1 MVILKSR
8 VNGQDVQYSV
18 VRVAAPAEVSGSIV
32 PDANGPR
39 YAAVCRKCG
48 FGVASTFP
56 GHAIQLLLFSVA
68 SGHDHHH
75 STTATH
81 FRVDPDHDRPH
92 LRSLPPRARST
103 LVRNSGHGRHRL
115 APRQATHSATRT
127 PAPGRIPA
135 FARPPYNARYP
146 ACIFPTNYRPRQ
158 HQRPRTVDLSK
169 TS

>member
-18 VRVAAPAEVSGSIV
+18 VRVAAAADMPGTIV
-32 PDANGPR
+32 PDVNGIR

-75 STTATH
+75 STIATH
-81 FRVDPDHDRPH
+81 FRVDPTVIDRIYEAFRPAQDQTW
-92 LRSLPPRARST
+92 PGAA
-103 LVRNSGHGRHRL
+103 GM
-115 APRQATHSATRT
+115 AASA
-127 PAPGRIPA
+127 
-135 FARPPYNARYP
+135 
-146 ACIFPTNYRPRQ
+146 
-158 HQRPRTVDLSK
+158 
-169 TS
+169 

>member
-18 VRVAAPAEVSGSIV
+18 VRVAVPAEMSGSIV

-39 YAAVCRKCG
+39 YGAVCRKCG

-75 STTATH
+75 STTASH
-81 FRVDPDHDRPH
+81 FRVDPTIIDRIYEAF
-92 LRSLPPRARST
+92 RSAQDQPWPGTA
-103 LVRNSGHGRHRL
+103 GM
-115 APRQATHSATRT
+115 AATA
-127 PAPGRIPA
+127 
-135 FARPPYNARYP
+135 
-146 ACIFPTNYRPRQ
+146 
-158 HQRPRTVDLSK
+158 
-169 TS
+169 